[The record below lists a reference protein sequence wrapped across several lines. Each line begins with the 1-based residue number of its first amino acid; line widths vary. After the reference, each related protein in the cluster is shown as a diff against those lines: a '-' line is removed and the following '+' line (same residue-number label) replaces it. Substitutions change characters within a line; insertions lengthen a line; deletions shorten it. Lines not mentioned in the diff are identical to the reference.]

1 MSDSTSRSPGEKAYT
16 ALRREVQ
23 AARLRVSIDKR
34 RGRKPSQKL
43 LALAELKLPPT
54 LPADV
59 FRPAHTKTVVISE
72 PDGRVKTAD
81 AQESHSY

>member
-1 MSDSTSRSPGEKAYT
+1 MNEHTKRNPGEKAYN

-34 RGRKPSQKL
+34 RGRKPSPKL
-43 LALAELKLPPT
+43 IALAKLDLPAT

-59 FRPAHTKTVVISE
+59 FAPSSRDTGRPVVEDKTTAEAQQAHFM
-72 PDGRVKTAD
+72 
-81 AQESHSY
+81 H